1 MNKIM
6 ASAFIVALMASTAAV
21 AASSAGKGGTP
32 IGTGHFQADG
42 HFENWHVGDSYPG
55 NWRRHRGYGPD
66 VFIYGED
73 QGFAGAGC
81 GWLRHEARTTGS
93 RYWWQR
99 YQQCLSS

>member
-6 ASAFIVALMASTAAV
+6 ASAFIIAFMVSTTAV
-21 AASSAGKGGTP
+21 AASSAGKGSTP

-66 VFIYGED
+66 IFIYGED
-73 QGFAGAGC
+73 HGFAGAGC